1 MPRWS
6 TFLAFARA
14 EPRVRAVPAPHPR
27 CQVPDLTRAYGGHAL
42 QQLDFYSAGEGER
55 PLVAF
60 VHGGAWQFGDKA
72 RRLSDMKAP
81 FARKEGWHFASLNFR
96 LVPEVGIAEMAAD
109 VAAGLAWLMGA
120 AGELGIDPQR
130 VVLMGHSS
138 GAHLAALVGTD
149 PRYLAGV
156 GLPLEA
162 IAGVIAN
169 DGAAYDARERSV
181 RAEWLHRR
189 LIAPALPADP
199 ERAAD
204 LSPAWH
210 AARAPNAAAFLILHA
225 ARDHGARQAERL
237 EAALR
242 CAGTPVE
249 RHGFAGSGVRAHVML
264 SRKLG
269 AEGFPATE
277 TARRWLR
284 QRFAGETPS
293 AS

>member
-6 TFLAFARA
+6 TLLAFAHAR
-14 EPRVRAVPAPHPR
+14 PRVRAEPAPHPR
-27 CQVPDLTRAYGGHAL
+27 CQVADLTRAYGEHAL

-72 RRLSDMKAP
+72 RRPADMKAP
-81 FARKEGWHFASLNFR
+81 FARGEGWHFASLNFR
-96 LVPEVGIAEMAAD
+96 LVPEVGIAEMATD
-109 VAAGLAWLMGA
+109 VAAGLAWLLA
-120 AGELGIDPQR
+120 ADGGLGIDPRR

-149 PRYLAGV
+149 PRYLTRM
-156 GLPLEA
+156 GLPMEA

-210 AARAPNAAAFLILHA
+210 AAQAPNAASFLILHA
-225 ARDHGARQAERL
+225 ARDHGARQAQLL
-237 EAALR
+237 EAALQQ
-242 CAGTPVE
+242 AGTPVE

-264 SRKLG
+264 SRRFG
-269 AEGFPATE
+269 TEGFPATDI
-277 TARRWLR
+277 ARRWLR
-284 QRFAGETPS
+284 ERFAR
-293 AS
+293 